1 MKYFRIF
8 GLIIVITISLT
19 QLGFVVPVGSA
30 IFHDL
35 VNKSDSIK
43 IKSQSKESINI
54 PEGTRLILKLD
65 NPINTAKDKKGS
77 VVTAV
82 LDIDLVVDGKVIA
95 PQGSKVYGKVLES
108 RGGKILGG
116 QKLIVQFTDLMINN
130 QLTPILTDP
139 IGVETGAG
147 NTVKKIGA
155 GALIGSAF
163 GGSKGAGKGALIA
176 GGLSVLGAKGNHIQI
191 PAGTIAEIPLL
202 APVTINNP
210 Q

>member
-19 QLGFVVPVGSA
+19 QLGFAVPVGSA

-54 PEGTRLILKLD
+54 PEGTRLMVKLD
-65 NPINTAKDKKGS
+65 NHINTARDKKGS

-116 QKLIVQFTDLMINN
+116 QKLIVQFTDLMISN
-130 QLTPILTDP
+130 QLTAILTDP
-139 IGVETGAG
+139 TGVETGAG

-163 GGSKGAGKGALIA
+163 GGSKGAGKSALIA

>member
-54 PEGTRLILKLD
+54 PEGTRMMVKLD

-116 QKLIVQFTDLMINN
+116 QKLIVQFTDLMISN
-130 QLTPILTDP
+130 QLTAILTDP
-139 IGVETGAG
+139 TGVETGAG

-163 GGSKGAGKGALIA
+163 GGSKGAGKSALIA

>member
-19 QLGFVVPVGSA
+19 QLGFAVPVGSA

-54 PEGTRLILKLD
+54 PEGTRMMVKLD

-116 QKLIVQFTDLMINN
+116 QKLIVQFTDLMISN
-130 QLTPILTDP
+130 QLTAILTDP
-139 IGVETGAG
+139 TGVETGAG

-163 GGSKGAGKGALIA
+163 GGSKGAGKSALIA